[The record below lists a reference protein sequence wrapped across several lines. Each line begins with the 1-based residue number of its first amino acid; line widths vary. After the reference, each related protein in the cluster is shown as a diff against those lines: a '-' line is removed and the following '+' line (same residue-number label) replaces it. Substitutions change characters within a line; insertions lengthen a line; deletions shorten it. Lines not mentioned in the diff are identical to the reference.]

1 MSTDAPK
8 TFAELFDF
16 YKNEVKPLYAAVQV
30 DYGKMPVEILNEI
43 NAAFDHISRLWIYA
57 GKETEESAVSKA
69 YGHLKRSCLD
79 IFKLGALK
87 AFDRI
92 KDLRRITTLH
102 LIDNGEFVSQL
113 NLLEYEIEKGSI
125 DARRFEGEPE
135 RGFGEWKSVYEK
147 CISLRE
153 LYCSK
158 NIPWAKSEAAKI
170 SRNEKWKTFILGV
183 VSGLVSGLAV
193 WYIVKLLS

>member
-8 TFAELFDF
+8 TFDELFDF

-30 DYGKMPVEILNEI
+30 DYGKMPVEILYEI
-43 NAAFDHISRLWIYA
+43 NAAFDHVSRFWIYA
-57 GKETEESAVSKA
+57 GKETEESAASKA

-79 IFKLGALK
+79 IFKLGVLK
-87 AFDRI
+87 ASDRI
-92 KDLRRITTLH
+92 KDLRKITTLH
-102 LIDNGEFVSQL
+102 LIDNGGFISQL
-113 NLLEYEIEKGSI
+113 NLLEYEIEKGAT
-125 DARRFEGEPE
+125 DARCFEGEPG
-135 RGFGEWKSVYEK
+135 RGFEEWKSVYAK
-147 CISLRE
+147 CLLAKD

-158 NIPWAKSEAAKI
+158 NIPWAKNEESKI